1 MFISKLISYYVIL
14 LMFVY
19 VSDVCAGHAK
29 AVRDVCF
36 NIDGTQFLS
45 CSYDRYIKLWDTETG
60 QLMYMYIQYSMYVC
74 IYHVCYHRLY
84 IHTRNG
90 LAMPRYI
97 VYVTSL
103 GFLRTV
109 TARGKLAGV
118 TNDKL
123 L

>member
-1 MFISKLISYYVIL
+1 
-14 LMFVY
+14 MFVY

-74 IYHVCYHRLY
+74 MY
-84 IHTRNG
+84 IPCV
-90 LAMPRYI
+90 LP
-97 VYVTSL
+97 
-103 GFLRTV
+103 
-109 TARGKLAGV
+109 
-118 TNDKL
+118 
-123 L
+123 